1 MTAETLAQ
9 PAKMSEKVN
18 RTLFTLRLEYGTARM
33 GNNSRYK
40 LGDLESIN
48 DALQAMPPADPREKK
63 VSKTEAIS
71 ALLPGIKALDEK
83 GYSLAAVVE
92 ILKEHGVETS
102 ETSLAKLLKS
112 RSRKGQV
119 SKSTRRPQSHDSPRA
134 GRAIEGEGVKPN
146 SKTIDAPN
154 PALKGP
160 ARKPNA
166 AAKTQAEIQQKMPSK
181 PGDSTERAGGFTP
194 RPDSNEI

>member
-1 MTAETLAQ
+1 MTAAALAL
-9 PAKMSEKVN
+9 PAKMSENVN
-18 RTLFTLRLEYGTARM
+18 RKVFTLRLEYGNASM

-48 DALQAMPPADPREKK
+48 DALQEMPPADPREKK
-63 VSKTEAIS
+63 VSKTEAINV
-71 ALLPGIKALDEK
+71 LLPGIKALDEK
-83 GYSLAAVVE
+83 GYSLATVVE
-92 ILKEHGVETS
+92 ILKGHGVETS
-102 ETSLAKLLKS
+102 ESSLGKLLKS

-134 GRAIEGEGVKPN
+134 GRSIDAEGVKPN
-146 SKTIDAPN
+146 SKTISAAN
-154 PALKGP
+154 PALKGA
-160 ARKPNA
+160 ARKPNV
-166 AAKTQAEIQQKMPSK
+166 AAKTGTENQQEMPPK

>member
-1 MTAETLAQ
+1 
-9 PAKMSEKVN
+9 
-18 RTLFTLRLEYGTARM
+18 M

-48 DALQAMPPADPREKK
+48 DALQEMPAADPREKK

-71 ALLPGIKALDEK
+71 LLLPGIKALDEK

-92 ILKEHGVETS
+92 ILKGHGVETS
-102 ETSLAKLLKS
+102 EASLAKLLKS

-119 SKSTRRPQSHDSPRA
+119 SKSTRRSLSPDSPRA
-134 GRAIEGEGVKPN
+134 GRALEGEGVKPIHKAIGAAK
-146 SKTIDAPN
+146 SQQ
-154 PALKGP
+154 KGT
-160 ARKPNA
+160 AKEPNA
-166 AAKTQAEIQQKMPSK
+166 ATNRATEIQQNLPPKL
-181 PGDSTERAGGFTP
+181 GDLTERAGGFTP